1 MAINK
6 ERSNLTREVLEQLLG
21 ETGGDGMPV
30 ILAKRQDPQIPTTGT
45 LTDYGFEGL
54 TRIDRG
60 GKVQWEPNHN
70 FVLYIDGETGNC
82 RIPDT
87 ENNRKRLKR
96 LSQGGQETVTRLVL
110 DEDGQTTKQD
120 EVIPIPPTYKM
131 MEQNLATSTLINTV
145 AQQVMNMMKGGIQQ
159 ESDAP
164 LPPGVVKRGSIK
176 DNGRKTGLIEP
187 LPSIM
192 DPIK

>member
-1 MAINK
+1 MPRNIEK
-6 ERSNLTREVLEQLLG
+6 SNLTREVLEQLLG

-30 ILAKRQDPQIPTTGT
+30 ILAKRMDPQIPTTNT

-54 TRIDRG
+54 ARVDKA
-60 GKVQWEPNHN
+60 GKTAWEPSRN

-96 LSQGGQETVTRLVL
+96 LSIGGKETIKHLSL
-110 DEDGQTTKQD
+110 NDDGKPVARE
-120 EVIPIPPTYKM
+120 EVIEVPPTYKM

-145 AQQVMNMMKGGIQQ
+145 AMQVMNLMKGGIEQ

-164 LPPGVVKRGSIK
+164 LPEGVVKRGTTKNPIVKGSRGPL
-176 DNGRKTGLIEP
+176 DDALLEP
-187 LPSIM
+187 L
-192 DPIK
+192 K